1 MEEARDEEIE
11 KQEIP
16 EEDDIEMEEIE
27 ADEDKE
33 KGATEETPTVT
44 LRPSSEWTLEVVS
57 YYCCCFW
64 CYTVNVL
71 TQSFELTTYKFY
83 FSKRGPDI
91 VTYRPREHN
100 FPTSL

>member
-16 EEDDIEMEEIE
+16 EEGDIEMEEIE

-44 LRPSSEWTLEVVS
+44 LRPLSE
-57 YYCCCFW
+57 
-64 CYTVNVL
+64 
-71 TQSFELTTYKFY
+71 
-83 FSKRGPDI
+83 
-91 VTYRPREHN
+91 
-100 FPTSL
+100 

>member
-27 ADEDKE
+27 ADEDRE

-44 LRPSSEWTLEVVS
+44 LRPSSEWTLGS
-57 YYCCCFW
+57 CQLLLLLFLMLHFQC
-64 CYTVNVL
+64 
-71 TQSFELTTYKFY
+71 FELTTYKFH